1 MTNKDTPIKLKME
14 TEVYL
19 YPMIAEQ
26 KRNRGVIKLPSG
38 SRHQQWHQKKL
49 QFSKTEK
56 ISKLAFRGSVI
67 VFLASLRYL

>member
-26 KRNRGVIKLPSG
+26 KETGELLSYQADHVINSGIKRNYNSRKL
-38 SRHQQWHQKKL
+38 KK
-49 QFSKTEK
+49 
-56 ISKLAFRGSVI
+56 
-67 VFLASLRYL
+67 SLS